1 MKKIIYLSYIDS
13 LELMIGVLKKLNNQT
28 GILKELGMQVTTSVL
43 FIQGEAPKELKYVEF
58 HKISSPS
65 VFFSPLTRKIYGFLT
80 LWNRMDHFLSKKSF
94 DLILMRY
101 TLANSMH
108 ERFIRKYGKFMIV
121 EHQTK
126 EVPQFNSLRSF
137 SSFVGAQLEKR
148 YGKRIL
154 EEVKGITGVTPEIID
169 YELSR
174 INTFKP
180 HAVISNGVNTGEFP
194 LSRRPFY
201 DGKKL
206 SLVFVGGKEA
216 PWHGI
221 DRLLKGI
228 ALYNKKTTPRISLHL
243 VGNLTR
249 KTKKLVKNLEI
260 EDRVYFHGTI
270 YEGEI
275 DKIFDLAHIA
285 IGTLAFHRIQMKQAC
300 PLKVREY
307 TARGVPF
314 VIAYDDIDLED
325 NLPFYL
331 RLPSDNSPIDM
342 EKIVRWADNVLKDK
356 DIPFY
361 MREYAL
367 NKMDW
372 RVKMKQLKDFLEAL

>member
-1 MKKIIYLSYIDS
+1 MKKIICLSYINS
-13 LELMIGVLKKLNNQT
+13 LDLMLGVLRKLNSQT
-28 GILKELGMQVTTSVL
+28 EILKELGMQVITPIL
-43 FIQGEAPKELKYVEF
+43 YIQGEVPKELKYLEF

-65 VFFSPLTRKIYGFLT
+65 VFFSPSAKKIYGFLT
-80 LWNRMDHFLSKKSF
+80 LWNHMDHFLSKRSF
-94 DLILMRY
+94 DFILMRY
-101 TLANSMH
+101 ILANSMH
-108 ERFIRKYGKFMIV
+108 ERFIRKYGKSMIV

-148 YGKRIL
+148 YGKRVL
-154 EEVKGITGVTPEIID
+154 EEVKGIIGVTPEIID

-174 INTFKP
+174 INISKP

-194 LSRRPFY
+194 LSKRPPY

-206 SLVFVGGKEA
+206 SLVFVGSYEA

-221 DRLLKGI
+221 DRLLKGMS
-228 ALYNKKTTPRISLHL
+228 LYDKKATPRISLHL
-243 VGNLTR
+243 VGNLT
-249 KTKKLVKNLEI
+249 KETKKLVKNLEI

-285 IGTLAFHRIQMKQAC
+285 IGTLALHRKQMKQAC

-307 TARGVPF
+307 TASGVPF

-331 RLPSDNSPIDM
+331 RLPGDDSPIDM
-342 EKIVRWADNVLKDK
+342 EKIVRWANNVLKDK

-367 NKMDW
+367 RKMDW
-372 RVKMKQLKDFLEAL
+372 RVRMKQLKDFLEAL